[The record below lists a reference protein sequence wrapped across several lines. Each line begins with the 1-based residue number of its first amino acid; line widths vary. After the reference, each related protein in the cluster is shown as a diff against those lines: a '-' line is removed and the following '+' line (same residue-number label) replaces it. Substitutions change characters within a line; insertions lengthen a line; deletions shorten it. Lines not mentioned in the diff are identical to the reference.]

1 MRTALGLIILVLPL
15 LAAADSVV
23 PVDEVGTYVKIRKS
37 PDPASDVVGRL
48 HKSKP
53 RRLVNVVPGW
63 REIELED
70 GATGFV
76 SSDWSVVI
84 AEDEQVA
91 ADEPEQVQDIE
102 AEAALAETVAEPA
115 QTVAGETAPQEPP
128 AVVTEIPEDPA
139 PLVEDEPVAPATEVE
154 EPEPT
159 SAAEE
164 PVGEVVAASG
174 QQGPPGPPGPPGP
187 AGPPGPPG
195 PAGSTGPSGS
205 AGLSGS
211 AEGGGQSEIKGAE
224 NFVVKFKRPTVGG
237 TSQIWD
243 DGNFVGIGTTTPKQ
257 RLEVNGSIQVHE
269 QNSSVAGLM
278 ITQSSGDT
286 GYILHNRANTLTI
299 GAGSIDRITIDRDGN
314 IGFGTDRP
322 TYPVHMA
329 SGAYVS
335 AGGVW
340 TNSSSRERKD
350 NIEMLT
356 VEDAIAAL
364 AQLEPVQFN
373 YRNDTAETYVGFI
386 AEDVPELV
394 ATADRKSL
402 SAMDIVAVLTK
413 VIQAQQVQIDAL
425 EQRLNN
431 SPNNSPNNR
440 PKNQGAD

>member
-15 LAAADSVV
+15 LAVADSVV
-23 PVDEVGTYVKIRKS
+23 PVDQVGTYVKIRKS
-37 PDPASDVVGRL
+37 ADSASDVVGRL

-53 RRLVNVVPGW
+53 RPLVNAISGW
-63 REIELED
+63 HEVELDD
-70 GATGFV
+70 GTTGFV

-84 AEDEQVA
+84 TD
-91 ADEPEQVQDIE
+91 DEPVAVET
-102 AEAALAETVAEPA
+102 AETVAEPSQAEVEDAAPVEVVDEA
-115 QTVAGETAPQEPP
+115 QQAAEETPQEPP
-128 AVVTEIPEDPA
+128 AVVADSAEDTA
-139 PLVEDEPVAPATEVE
+139 SVVAAEPVEPAAEVE
-154 EPEPT
+154 EPEAVSE
-159 SAAEE
+159 SAAELPDLDTAPKVEESLREE
-164 PVGEVVAASG
+164 PVVETETTATEVVAASG
-174 QQGPPGPPGPPGP
+174 LQGPPGPPGPPGP
-187 AGPPGPPG
+187 QGPPGPPG
-195 PAGSTGPSGS
+195 SAVTAG
-205 AGLSGS
+205 A
-211 AEGGGQSEIKGAE
+211 GGQSEIKGAE

-278 ITQSSGDT
+278 ITQSTGDT

-299 GAGSIDRITIDRDGN
+299 GAGSIDRITIDRDGDV
-314 IGFGTDRP
+314 GFGTDRP
-322 TYPVHMA
+322 AYPVHMA

-350 NIEMLT
+350 NIETLT

-373 YRNDTAETYVGFI
+373 YRNDTGETYVGFI
-386 AEDVPELV
+386 AEDVPALV

-402 SAMDIVAVLTK
+402 STMDIVAVLTK
-413 VIQAQQVQIDAL
+413 VIQAQQARIEKL
-425 EQRLNN
+425 EQRIEE
-431 SPNNSPNNR
+431 
-440 PKNQGAD
+440 